1 VSDAVASAEALLRGI
16 GAAPEA
22 EVDLIE
28 AAFTLSLLQNGATDN
43 AKALDRPRRHV
54 ALLRRDVTA
63 RGASASRAADRAAAL
78 SAVLVEGYGYRGDS
92 EGYDAL
98 ENADLLKVIERRKGL
113 PVALGILFIQVARAQ
128 GWPAAGLAFPGHFL
142 ICVEGE
148 GGRVILDPVH
158 EGRQPD
164 AGSLRR
170 LLQATAGE
178 DAELAD
184 EHCACV
190 SDRDVLLRLQNNLKL
205 RLMGQ
210 GRLAQAGTTLD
221 RMLLMAP
228 EDIGLWQ
235 ECAYLQAEL
244 GAIDRSQAAIDALLA
259 LPVPDLVRARMAAL
273 RQRLRGS
280 LH

>member
-1 VSDAVASAEALLRGI
+1 MSDAVASAEALLRGV
-16 GAAPEA
+16 GAAPETD
-22 EVDLIE
+22 VDLIE
-28 AAFTLSLLQNGATDN
+28 AAFALALLQSGAAGDVKT
-43 AKALDRPRRHV
+43 LERPRRHV
-54 ALLRRDVTA
+54 ALLARDVA
-63 RGASASRAADRAAAL
+63 ERGAGAARAPDRAAAL
-78 SAVLVEGYGYRGDS
+78 TSVLVESYGYRGDS
-92 EGYDAL
+92 DGYDEL
-98 ENADLLKVIERRKGL
+98 HNADLVKVIERRKGL

-148 GGRVILDPVH
+148 DGRVILDPFH
-158 EGRQPD
+158 EGRRPD

-178 DAELAD
+178 GAELSD
-184 EHCACV
+184 EHCARV
-190 SDRDVLLRLQNNLKL
+190 SDRDVLLRLQNNIKL

-228 EDIGLWQ
+228 DDMGLWQ
-235 ECAYLQAEL
+235 ECAFVQAEL
-244 GAIDRSQAAIDALLA
+244 GVIDRSQAAIDAVLA
-259 LPVPDLVRARMAAL
+259 LPAPDGVRARMAAL
-273 RQRLRGS
+273 RQRLRAS